1 LAQFKNELQIP
12 TKQHCTMQAEQAYND
27 DSFYKDGDED
37 SDDDDKDDMDEDAD
51 ADSRTDSEGDRKP
64 FNSDSTPA
72 DTIAQEETVVVFRLK
87 MVVLLVLVISAVGV
101 AFTVHFY
108 LRRSELAAFHAQY
121 KVDSKKILQTAGSTI
136 ESVFGAFDTV
146 AVSLV
151 SHARATNQTWP
162 FVTLP
167 DFAVRMSKTVHLSRT
182 INMNFLPLVTPTQRK
197 DWETYAIHNDDWVNE
212 TVDVQRGFKNYYG
225 PDEYDTMPHNIL
237 HGDFDDIPYNETYV
251 NIPCSMI

>member
-1 LAQFKNELQIP
+1 M
-12 TKQHCTMQAEQAYND
+12 MQAEQAYND
-27 DSFYKDGDED
+27 DSFYKDDGNDSEGDGNGRRGD
-37 SDDDDKDDMDEDAD
+37 GDDDGDG
-51 ADSRTDSEGDRKP
+51 SRTDSDATEKKLNG
-64 FNSDSTPA
+64 STPIA

-87 MVVLLVLVISAVGV
+87 MVVLLVLIVSAVGV

-108 LRRSELAAFHAQY
+108 LRRSELAAFHEQY

-151 SHARATNQTWP
+151 SHARASNQTWP

-182 INMNFLPLVTPTQRK
+182 INMNFLPLVTPDQRK
-197 DWETYAIHNDDWVNE
+197 DWEAYAIRNDDWVNE

-225 PDEYDTMPHNIL
+225 PDEYDTMPHNVL
-237 HGDFDDIPYNETYV
+237 HGDFDSIPYNETYV
-251 NIPCSMI
+251 HLSCRMI